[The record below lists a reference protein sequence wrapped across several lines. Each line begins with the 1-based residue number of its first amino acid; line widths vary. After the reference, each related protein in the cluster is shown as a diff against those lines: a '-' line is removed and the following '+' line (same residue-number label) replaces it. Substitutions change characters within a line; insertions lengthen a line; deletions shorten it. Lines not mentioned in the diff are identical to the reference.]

1 MTTFRNYSNVNNA
14 VRENYRLARQN
25 QTVNFVNR
33 MIEKYGLFDRV
44 ITIWDALEQLNI
56 LIDVSDPDMDHP
68 NIYHAIQTAERL
80 RQDNHPEWLQVV
92 GLIHDLGKI
101 MYLRGSDDEG
111 TGREK
116 QWAMVGDTFVV
127 GCTLPDTLIFPEF
140 NQLNPDMNDER
151 YNTQTGQYKKECG
164 LDNVQCSWG
173 HDEYLYRILVSD
185 KNQHTLPPEALYI
198 IRFHSLYAYHDKSS
212 YQHFMSS
219 KDREMLHWLKLF
231 NQYDLYTKSDTL
243 HKLSDVKD
251 YYTGLLQKFFSN
263 KFTLYLIIDIYF

>member
-1 MTTFRNYSNVNNA
+1 MTTFRDYSNVDNA

-33 MIEKYGLFDRV
+33 MIEKYSQFDRV
-44 ITIWDALEQLNI
+44 ITVWDALEQLNT
-56 LIDVSDPDMDHP
+56 LVDVSDPDMNHP

-140 NQLNPDMNDER
+140 NLLNPDMKDER
-151 YNTQTGQYKKECG
+151 YNTQIGQYKEGCG

-173 HDEYLYRILVSD
+173 HDEYLYRILSSD
-185 KNQHTLPPEALYI
+185 KNQHSLPPEALYI

-212 YQHFMSS
+212 YQYFMSS
-219 KDREMLHWLKLF
+219 KDREMLPWLKLF

-243 HKLSDVKD
+243 NKLSDVKY
-251 YYTGLLQKFFSN
+251 YYTGLLKMFFPTNS
-263 KFTLYLIIDIYF
+263 LYI